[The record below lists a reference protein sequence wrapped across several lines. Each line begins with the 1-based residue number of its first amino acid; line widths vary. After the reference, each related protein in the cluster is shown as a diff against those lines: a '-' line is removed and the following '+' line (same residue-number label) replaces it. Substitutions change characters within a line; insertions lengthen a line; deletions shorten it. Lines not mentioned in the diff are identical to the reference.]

1 MLGVKI
7 REFCLP
13 PHKKLLQENVNSI
26 SCIDHTIRYHSP
38 GRCMPMCIYIY
49 MYICTV
55 HIQYIHVYHSNFRMP
70 CSTPK
75 TTLKWSSKINSK
87 LEKKF
92 ESSRCHKV
100 VPHSSYD
107 WTEED
112 KGSCQGFFR
121 RHPGPTESSEFGAP
135 PENSNS
141 WRPDEIS

>member
-1 MLGVKI
+1 
-7 REFCLP
+7 
-13 PHKKLLQENVNSI
+13 
-26 SCIDHTIRYHSP
+26 
-38 GRCMPMCIYIY
+38 
-49 MYICTV
+49 
-55 HIQYIHVYHSNFRMP
+55 MP

-112 KGSCQGFFR
+112 KGSCQGLFVAI
-121 RHPGPTESSEFGAP
+121 PETNPVSWGP

-141 WRPDEIS
+141 WFG